1 MKRARDE
8 VVTGLATMAVLA
20 AFIGWVVMPVESR
33 LRSVSAETH
42 RMRAVMESRSQMA
55 FGPSAVE
62 AELGRLRAEEAV
74 VRKAIPWAPSLGR
87 FLEALSEVCAN
98 AQLSATDVTPLAEYS
113 VGPIGVLP
121 ILVSFESGFAGVFT
135 FLQRIETLERVV
147 WVSRIETSRVADRS
161 NRLSTSV
168 LMHVFHEPTERH

>member
-8 VVTGLATMAVLA
+8 VVTGLTAVVLLA

-42 RMRAVMESRSQMA
+42 RMRAAVESRAQMA
-55 FGPSAVE
+55 FGPSRVE
-62 AELGRLRAEEAV
+62 VELDRLRAEEAV
-74 VRKAIPWAPSLGR
+74 VRKAIPTAPSLGR
-87 FLEALSEVCAN
+87 FLEALSEVCAS
-98 AQLSATDVTPLAEYS
+98 AQLTATDVTPLAEYR

-121 ILVSFESGFAGVFT
+121 ILVSFESGFAEVFT
-135 FLQRIETLERVV
+135 FLQRIEMLERVV

-161 NRLSTSV
+161 DRLTTSV